1 MRSIPRGYTRK
12 GAPPTNRKEYV
23 VARSLP
29 LAGGGGSLRGGTL
42 LGARGVEL
50 AALVPAGGL
59 AVLAPTPLHRIDDAN
74 GLLAVGAGLEEH
86 LAVAE
91 RKEGVIL
98 AGADARARVNLR
110 GPTGRGGQ
118 RDARLTTP
126 RRRFAGDRG

>member
-1 MRSIPRGYTRK
+1 MLSRVCS
-12 GAPPTNRKEYV
+12 AC
-23 VARSLP
+23 